1 MATNLDN
8 LLDALRQEFVPRL
21 RELGFKGSGKNF
33 RRVCG
38 ETINAIN
45 IQGSSTGARFLCQ
58 SRLALFIPAG
68 DYRGEPIPAGKI
80 KEIDCE
86 FRWQLH
92 PQDNR
97 KIDWSYG
104 AQRWKFAEIARNVLK
119 AYLDYGEP
127 AFQRFS
133 TAEVLADAMPL
144 DRMKSGK
151 WNVAPLTGSE
161 IRFILTFARIHS
173 HLGDRELARQF
184 AELGLSRLGSATG
197 LRAEFQELAD
207 G

>member
-1 MATNLDN
+1 MAGGLDSV
-8 LLDALRQEFVPRL
+8 LAALHQEFIPRL

-33 RRVCG
+33 RRVRG

-45 IQGSSTGARFLCQ
+45 IQGSSTSVRFYVNLGLHL
-58 SRLALFIPAG
+58 SFLPAG
-68 DYRGEPIPAGKI
+68 YRDEPIPAGKI

-86 FRWQLH
+86 FRWRLH
-92 PQDNR
+92 PQDNW

-104 AQRWKFAEIARNVLK
+104 GSGEESAAIARNVLQ

-127 AFQRFS
+127 AFQRFP
-133 TAEVLADAMPL
+133 TAEVLADAIPL

-151 WNVAPLTGSE
+151 WNVAPLTGTE

-197 LRAEFQELAD
+197 LLADFQELAD